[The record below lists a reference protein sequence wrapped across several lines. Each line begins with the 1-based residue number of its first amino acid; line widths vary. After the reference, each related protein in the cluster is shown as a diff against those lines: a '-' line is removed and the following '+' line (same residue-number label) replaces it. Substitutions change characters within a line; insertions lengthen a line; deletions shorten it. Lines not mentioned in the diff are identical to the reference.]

1 MNMSPTNYPYFER
14 KDYIR
19 IISHCTCQGDAT
31 SVPVIVL
38 DLGIIACKG
47 HVAGLL
53 NDKVDT
59 RFVQDILELRTC
71 PGTIHYRTITP
82 INTRHLFEEG
92 THSMSAETSTLQG
105 ASDFVLLISSLEVT

>member
-1 MNMSPTNYPYFER
+1 MDMSPTDEPYFQR

-19 IISHCTCQGDAT
+19 IISHCTSQGDAT

-38 DLGIIACKG
+38 DLGIIACEG
-47 HVAGLL
+47 HMAGLL

-59 RFVQDILELRTC
+59 RFFQDVLELRAF
-71 PGTIHYRTITP
+71 PGTIHYRAITP

-92 THSMSAETSTLQG
+92 THSMSAETGTLQS
-105 ASDFVLLISSLEVT
+105 ASDFVLLVSSLQVT